1 MNLNKIHRKKY
12 DLKTSLIQGDLDE
25 NDPDLFTSISWGM
38 FVFVPQSSKVVEIV
52 TKWIDEIN
60 HKTTIIIKENNS
72 SISNNNSNNNNNNN
86 NNNDEF

>member
-38 FVFVPQSSKVVEIV
+38 FVFVPHSSKVVEIV

>member
-25 NDPDLFTSISWGM
+25 NDPELFTSISWGM
-38 FVFVPQSSKVVEIV
+38 FVFVPQSSKVEIV

-72 SISNNNSNNNNNNN
+72 SSSSNNNSNNNNNNN
-86 NNNDEF
+86 NNDEF